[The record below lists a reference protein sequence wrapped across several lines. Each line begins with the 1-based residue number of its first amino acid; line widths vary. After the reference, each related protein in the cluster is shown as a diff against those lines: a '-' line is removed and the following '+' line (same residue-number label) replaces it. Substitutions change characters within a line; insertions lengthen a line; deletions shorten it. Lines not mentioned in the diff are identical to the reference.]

1 MHSKLIYC
9 FVRHGLGPLCHFNF
23 MILWMDQPLTSKFQ
37 NWFMISSTMS
47 LKKCR
52 WDLPGWWFGTCF
64 MTFHILECRHPNWLM
79 FFRGVE
85 TNQWYPGIDSGG
97 KNGRKPQLWLE
108 TAWLRVEF
116 SRDQSCQSTYHSRA
130 MELGICFLMSL
141 RNALDLNIC
150 FSYFKMQKESKD
162 LYLIALQ
169 KGRYFY
175 RFCFKS

>member
-1 MHSKLIYC
+1 MRSKLIYC

-23 MILWMDQPLTSKFQ
+23 MILWMDQPPTSKFQ

-64 MTFHILECRHPNWLM
+64 MTFHILECHHPNWLM

-97 KNGRKPQLWLE
+97 KRQE
-108 TAWLRVEF
+108 TATLIGNSMASCRIFPRPILPIHLPF
-116 SRDQSCQSTYHSRA
+116 SSH
-130 MELGICFLMSL
+130 GIGNL
-141 RNALDLNIC
+141 
-150 FSYFKMQKESKD
+150 FSYVFKER
-162 LYLIALQ
+162 L
-169 KGRYFY
+169 
-175 RFCFKS
+175 RFKYMF